1 MPMRVILFG
10 GTGMVGQGVL
20 KECER
25 DADVTEVLAVGRSP
39 LENADAKVWEIAAGD
54 LFDLDDDEDELTGFD
69 ACFFCLGVSSAG
81 MSEEAYTKVTYDLTM
96 SVAKRLVR
104 LNPGMV
110 FEYVSGAGTDTS
122 EKGRVM
128 WARVKGKTENDLLEL
143 GFKGAYM
150 FRPGGIVPMDG
161 IRSKTKAYQM
171 LYSLLGPVMPL
182 LKRMFPQYVTTTR
195 ELGRAMV
202 RVAKVGYEK
211 KVIEAGDIAGI
222 GSE

>member
-54 LFDLDDDEDELTGFD
+54 LFDLDDKEDELTGFD
-69 ACFFCLGVSSAG
+69 SCFFCLGVSSAG
-81 MSEEAYTKVTYDLTM
+81 MSEEAYTKVTHDLTM

-110 FEYVSGAGTDTS
+110 FEYVSGAGTDSS

-128 WARVKGKTENDLLEL
+128 WARVKGKTENDLLGL
-143 GFKGAYM
+143 GFEGAYM

-202 RVAKVGYEK
+202 RVAKMGYEK

-222 GSE
+222 GAE